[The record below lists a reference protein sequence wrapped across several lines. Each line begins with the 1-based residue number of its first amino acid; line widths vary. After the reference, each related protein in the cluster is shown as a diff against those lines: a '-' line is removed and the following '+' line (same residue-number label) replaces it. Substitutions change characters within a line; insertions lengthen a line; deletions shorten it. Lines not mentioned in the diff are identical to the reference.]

1 MINILVRGL
10 APQAF
15 LSHLPLQ
22 CIAGD
27 KEEEFL
33 LLGCSIIIG
42 CVDIKLIPPD
52 GRSAELHDGSNGWWV
67 TELQTPRVKV
77 NVTLTTSAGLFMFT

>member
-1 MINILVRGL
+1 M
-10 APQAF
+10 APQA
-15 LSHLPLQ
+15 LPSQLLFE

-42 CVDIKLIPPD
+42 RVDIKLIPPD
-52 GRSAELHDGSNGWWV
+52 GRSAALHDGSNGWWV
-67 TELQTPRVKV
+67 TELQTPGVKV
-77 NVTLTTSAGLFMFT
+77 NVTLATSSGLFMFN